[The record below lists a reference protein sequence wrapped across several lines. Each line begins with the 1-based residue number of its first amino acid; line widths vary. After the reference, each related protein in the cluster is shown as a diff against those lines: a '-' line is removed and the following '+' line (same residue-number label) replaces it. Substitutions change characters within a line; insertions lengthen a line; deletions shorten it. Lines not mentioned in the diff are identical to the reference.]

1 MSIKDT
7 IKNKIN
13 SFVESKKQE
22 ALKGLDG
29 SSVGVLL
36 IRFVL
41 LHWVTIL
48 LVSVLSIFM
57 IRSYLKTEELS
68 RQLLTS
74 QLAALNVDL
83 QKMKEERA
91 ALLARVNELGALKKA
106 AAKENQ
112 KVRKDASNLTADQ
125 KKQKILEYKNRLM
138 NKGVVK

>member
-7 IKNKIN
+7 IKDKIN

-22 ALKGLDG
+22 ALKGLEG

-36 IRFVL
+36 TRFVL

-48 LVSVLSIFM
+48 LVGVLSIFM
-57 IRSYLKTEELS
+57 VRSYLKTEELS

-91 ALLARVNELGALKKA
+91 ALLARVNELGALKTS